1 MISEVKDQRNWQ
13 DYGLKDLREI
23 SQESHSPFPE
33 ELKKAESIEDAIAL
47 VAGVFNLIPDADYV
61 EIECCIGLLV
71 VQRNNIEHIVEK
83 RNDARE
89 RYAPHALATIKDPF
103 EVWEVLYDNG
113 ERRYAFI
120 SLFANK
126 RQMLVVV
133 SIQKDNVLWNFM
145 HTDKKN
151 LNKHRHGKL
160 IHFTA
165 EKQKAANE

>member
-1 MISEVKDQRNWQ
+1 MISEVKGQRNWQ

-23 SQESHSPFPE
+23 NQDLHLPFPK

-47 VAGVFNLIPDADYV
+47 VAKVFSLLPDDDFVAID
-61 EIECCIGLLV
+61 CCIGQLI

-89 RYAPHALATIKDPF
+89 RYAPHALATIKNPF
-103 EVWEVLYDNG
+103 EVWEVMYEKE

-120 SLFANK
+120 GLFAQK
-126 RQMLVVV
+126 RQMLVIV

-145 HTDKKN
+145 HTDKKR
-151 LNKHRHGKL
+151 LNKHRHGQL
-160 IHFTA
+160 IYPTA